1 MFKYYYCYRAGWHR
15 VQLLKLLASLDL
27 HVLAFDYR
35 GMYNNIY
42 IIVYRNLT
50 LSDTFDTLR
59 PSDPDY
65 FV

>member
-1 MFKYYYCYRAGWHR
+1 
-15 VQLLKLLASLDL
+15 VQLLKLLASLDF

-42 IIVYRNLT
+42 IEYRILT